1 MKKSLLICCLFLSGL
16 FTVQA
21 QNDIRFTVSV
31 STDSVLMGNPF
42 QVQFTVENTEVR
54 DFEAPSFSPDFM
66 VVSGP
71 NQSTSI
77 TMVNGQTRQSTS
89 YSYLLDPVGVGSF
102 FIGPAT
108 VETDLGYLETNPM
121 EILVVPNPDGIKQP
135 IRSPLGMQEF
145 QFGNPNDFF
154 QEFGFGDF
162 EQFMMPFGENFEN
175 GFFMDPDSLMKN
187 FKFEWNGESLEGM
200 PFGPEFFM
208 SPDSLMNGFPFEW
221 DGESLEGMPFDE
233 EFFQQW
239 GLDSLQSSPFRKF
252 FNEEFDVE
260 QFKKMFPNIPEEY
273 WQQLDPANKKKR
285 KTFKM

>member
-42 QVQFTVENTEVR
+42 QVQFTVENTDVR
-54 DFEAPSFSPDFM
+54 NFEAPSFSPDFM

-89 YSYLLDPVGVGSF
+89 YTYVLDPVGVGSF

-108 VETDLGYLETNPM
+108 VETNLGYLETNPM

-135 IRSPLGMQEF
+135 IRSPQGMQEF

-154 QEFGFGDF
+154 RDFDFGDF
-162 EQFMMPFGENFEN
+162 EQFMMPFGEDFGH
-175 GFFMDPDSLMKN
+175 GFFMNPDSLMKN
-187 FKFEWNGESLEGM
+187 FNFEWNGES
-200 PFGPEFFM
+200 
-208 SPDSLMNGFPFEW
+208 PD
-221 DGESLEGMPFDE
+221 GMPFDE

-239 GLDSLQSSPFRKF
+239 GLDSLQSFPFQKF

-273 WQQLDPANKKKR
+273 WQQMDPANKKKR